1 MKVSA
6 RRIQVVLVA
15 ISRLLCYL
23 TRAQLGTLL
32 PTLSQELGLST
43 ADQGYL
49 MSRYAT
55 GYVATQVIG
64 GICADRLGGYP
75 VLAAVMLASGMICL
89 AAPSL
94 ALLGTVPFGSAFV
107 LLGLVQGAAFPAG
120 NVVCARWLL
129 PSERAFSSSLSA
141 IGSATGTF
149 LVSSGA
155 PVIAELFGWQSVFLA
170 SGALCFA
177 FSVVWLVLGA
187 SCPQHCHYVS
197 QEELAT
203 IDDPAILSDVASKS
217 ADPTSPRKNASKDT
231 TPTVCQSS
239 SKKLPPAA
247 FFMHASV
254 GTLFLCHVAQ
264 NWQQCFNDWLPTFY
278 TLRLGTARDVAGFHV
293 AAIALA
299 ELPARAATA
308 GLPALLS
315 RLGYTDLQSRKLMSL
330 TGFLIHLLLS
340 FSMAGLLLHDGEY
353 FSVPRATLL
362 SFTVLLGCSKAT
374 GAMHAGGYF
383 ANYLDLSQKYSGI
396 LTGVG
401 NTVATASGVFFPRFA
416 SWSLEYSSSSGW
428 LLLLGSVAFMDFIA
442 ILAIPIFMSADCL
455 DDHIALDSKTS

>member
-1 MKVSA
+1 MKVNA
-6 RRIQVVLVA
+6 RFVQVVLVA

-32 PTLSQELGLST
+32 PTLSPELGLST

-49 MSRYAT
+49 MSRYAS
-55 GYVATQVIG
+55 GYIATQVLG

-75 VLAAVMLASGMICL
+75 VLAVVMLASGIICL

-94 ALLGTVPFGSAFV
+94 ALLGTVPFGSAFI

-155 PVIAELFGWQSVFLA
+155 PMIAERFGWQTVFLT
-170 SGALCFA
+170 SSALCFA
-177 FSVVWLVLGA
+177 FSLVWLVLGA
-187 SCPQHCHYVS
+187 SCPQHCYYVS

-203 IDDPAILSDVASKS
+203 LDDAAILGVDPKSASKS
-217 ADPTSPRKNASKDT
+217 TAPTS
-231 TPTVCQSS
+231 CQSS
-239 SKKLPPAA
+239 TKKLPPAA

-278 TLRLGTARDVAGFHV
+278 TFQLGAARDVAGFHV
-293 AAIALA
+293 GAIALA
-299 ELPARAATA
+299 ELPARAATT
-308 GLPALLS
+308 GLPAVLH

-330 TGFLIHLLLS
+330 TGFLIHLLMS
-340 FSMAGLLLHDGEY
+340 ASVAALLLHDDA
-353 FSVPRATLL
+353 SLL
-362 SFTVLLGCSKAT
+362 FFTVLLGCSKASA
-374 GAMHAGGYF
+374 AMHAGGYF
-383 ANYLDLSQKYSGI
+383 ANYLDLSQNYSGI

-416 SWSLEYSSSSGW
+416 SWSLEFSSSGW
-428 LLLLGSVAFMDFIA
+428 LILLASLAFVDFVAIS
-442 ILAIPIFMSADCL
+442 AIPIFMSADCL
-455 DDHIALDSKTS
+455 DDHIALTVVSPQSEDPKCE

>member
-1 MKVSA
+1 MKVNA
-6 RRIQVVLVA
+6 RFIQIVLVA
-15 ISRLLCYL
+15 ASRLLCYL
-23 TRAQLGTLL
+23 SRAQLGTLL
-32 PTLSQELGLST
+32 PTLSLEMGLST

-49 MSRYAT
+49 MSRYAS
-55 GYVATQVIG
+55 GYIATQVLG

-129 PSERAFSSSLSA
+129 PSERALSSSLSA

-155 PVIAELFGWQSVFLA
+155 PVIAERFGWQAVFLV
-170 SGALCFA
+170 SGVLCFA
-177 FSVVWLVLGA
+177 FSLVWLVLGA
-187 SCPQHCHYVS
+187 SAPQHCYYVS

-203 IDDPAILSDVASKS
+203 LEDAAILPAAASKS
-217 ADPTSPRKNASKDT
+217 ADLTSPKSAGKNT
-231 TPTVCQSS
+231 TPVNFQSS

-278 TLRLGTARDVAGFHV
+278 AFRLGAARDVAGFHV
-293 AAIALA
+293 GAIALA

-308 GLPALLS
+308 GLPALLN
-315 RLGYTDLQSRKLMSL
+315 RLGYTDLQCRKLMSL
-330 TGFLIHLLLS
+330 TGFLIHLLVS
-340 FSMAGLLLHDGEY
+340 FAVAALLLHDGA
-353 FSVPRATLL
+353 SLL
-362 SFTVLLGCSKAT
+362 PFTVLLGCSKASA
-374 GAMHAGGYF
+374 AMHAGGYF
-383 ANYLDLSQKYSGI
+383 ANYLDLSQNYSGI

-401 NTVATASGVFFPRFA
+401 NTVATASGVFFPLFA
-416 SWSLEYSSSSGW
+416 SWSLEFSRSGW
-428 LLLLGSVAFMDFIA
+428 LLLLASLAFMDLIA
-442 ILAIPIFMSADCL
+442 ISAIPLFMSAECL
-455 DDHIALDSKTS
+455 DDYAASSVCCSTQNDDSKCV